1 MDNKITYYRSING
14 LKFDND
20 LLNLAENLIKGQGD
34 GRISF
39 DDSNKL
45 LNKIFDRG
53 TITKVEYRTIF
64 YILNNFN
71 FTKEAFRSILD
82 KLINFD

>member
-1 MDNKITYYRSING
+1 MDNKITYYRVING

-20 LLNLAENLIKGQGD
+20 LLNLAEKLIKGKGD
-34 GRISF
+34 GRISV
-39 DDSNKL
+39 DDSKNI

>member
-1 MDNKITYYRSING
+1 MDNKITYYRVING

-20 LLNLAENLIKGQGD
+20 LLNIADFLIKGQGD
-34 GRISF
+34 GRISIN
-39 DDSNKL
+39 DSNKL

-53 TITKVEYRTIF
+53 TITKIEYRTIF

-71 FTKEAFRSILD
+71 FTKEAFQSILD